1 NKAMKVIYKF
11 LGGFL
16 LVILLAG
23 FLSLSYFKT
32 NTQSLVEAAV
42 PDVGQ
47 IEPVG
52 TGFGDA
58 VCDRII
64 PIGEPLERMVNL
76 LATVYEAN
84 QNTFYNVDMASK
96 TLTNIYASLNKE
108 ENKGAVCDWT
118 KCSPNFADLGPD
130 FALELDAIV
139 KKWRFAGSVPLVSEK
154 ECSGSPCPSLGSPQ
168 DAQLATNLNA
178 ITGVDLTG
186 EKGKFDAQKKE
197 ISKLTDLSDIGTL
210 IGLEWIIGRQEQIVK
225 DLFDEANPTEVVPED
240 LAQGDEGAKISKT
253 AMIQRMAAKAAEMIK
268 ACTLSE
274 TEKKMVLSGRMGD
287 RYPLTCQAALENGQY
302 WPLAWSE
309 FCQEECAANQAGS
322 DKCIECLKKPINDFW
337 GLKNVST
344 LARINYKIYNQCATE
359 TNEDPVTHEVK
370 TTGVCYNPQ
379 SGNWEMSNACME
391 CLCTEKTVIPMAPE
405 EMGPPQMIVKK
416 LSDNECLAWLC
427 GGSAHNWTCCH
438 QTPIDWY
445 TFEDGT
451 EPEAQVHNIDSAAPA
466 FSGAFIITS
475 YTPPTFKQDIAIT
488 KSGQLVG
495 PGSMAV
501 DERVVPLGSCIK
513 IKNIN
518 KKDFLGRAWDT
529 IRGLPSLDDILA
541 DTPLYNMSF
550 CANDIGD
557 KTKKEN
563 IVGKRIDLWLPSHPE
578 GDAWG
583 RREVDIEWWYDPANL
598 CFDESRPY
606 TAVCGAKPTL
616 GTVEAND
623 LTFASGIQKQ
633 YADASPALKVLL
645 SCLKEKYDSG
655 WVINS
660 ISNSGVGAYNRC
672 AYKWTDPA
680 CAHAQNSCHYG
691 GKNCKGNGSMAID
704 VSAKVGVN
712 GKNILAATC
721 ECANEHPELGAVTA
735 RQEENPVHY
744 HISVKN
750 DTCACDGGA
759 TINLSGSVCKK

>member
-1 NKAMKVIYKF
+1 M
-11 LGGFL
+11 
-16 LVILLAG
+16 
-23 FLSLSYFKT
+23 
-32 NTQSLVEAAV
+32 

-52 TGFGDA
+52 TGFGAA

-76 LATVYEAN
+76 LAAVYEAN

-96 TLTNIYASLNKE
+96 TLSNIYANLNKE
-108 ENKGAVCDWT
+108 ENKELVCDWK
-118 KCSPNFADLGPD
+118 KCSPNFANLGPT
-130 FALELDAIV
+130 FALELDAVV
-139 KKWRFAGSVPLVSEK
+139 KKWRMEGSVPLPVEK
-154 ECSGSPCPSLGSPQ
+154 ECVGSPCPILGNPQ
-168 DAQLATNLNA
+168 DAELINKL
-178 ITGVDLTG
+178 
-186 EKGKFDAQKKE
+186 GKETSDEQKKE
-197 ISKLTDLSDIGTL
+197 IEGLSGISEIGTL
-210 IGLEWIIGRQEQIVK
+210 IGLEWIVGRQEQIVK
-225 DLFDEANPTEVVPED
+225 DLFDEANLTEVVPDD
-240 LAQGDEGAKISKT
+240 LAQGDAGAKISKT
-253 AMIQRMAAKAAEMIK
+253 AMIQRMAAKAAAMIK
-268 ACTLSE
+268 ACAPSE
-274 TEKKMVLSGRMGD
+274 TEKKMILSGRMGD
-287 RYPLTCQAALENGQY
+287 RYPLTCQAALANGQY

-309 FCQEECAANQAGS
+309 FCQSECAANQAGS
-322 DKCIECLKKPINDFW
+322 DKCIECLRKPIFDFW
-337 GLKNVST
+337 GLKKVST
-344 LARINYKIYNQCATE
+344 LARLNYKIYNQCATE
-359 TNEDPVTHEVK
+359 TNEDPDTHEVK

-379 SGNWEMSNACME
+379 SGDWELSKECVD
-391 CLCTEKTVIPMAPE
+391 CLCAEKTVMPMAPE
-405 EMGPPQMIVKK
+405 EMGPPQIIEKK

-451 EPEAQVHNIDSAAPA
+451 EPEAQVHEVDSTAPA
-466 FSGAFIITS
+466 FSSAFVVTS

-488 KSGQLVG
+488 KSGQFVG

-529 IRGLPSLDDILA
+529 IRGLPSLEDILA
-541 DTPLYNMSF
+541 NTPLYTMSF

-563 IVGKRIDLWLPSHPE
+563 IVGQRIDLWLPSHPE

-583 RREVDIEWWYDPANL
+583 RRQVDIKWWYDPGNL

-606 TAVCGAKPTL
+606 TTVCGNEPTSQYP
-616 GTVEAND
+616 VSVVANGF
-623 LTFASGIQKQ
+623 TFAKGKESQ
-633 YADASPALKVLL
+633 YFDASPDLKILL
-645 SCLKEKYDSG
+645 ECLKDAYPTNT
-655 WVINS
+655 WMINS
-660 ISNSGVGAYNRC
+660 ISNSGVGAYRRC
-672 AYKWTDPA
+672 SQNWTDPA

-721 ECANEHPELGAVTA
+721 ACAAANSSLGKVTA
-735 RQEENPVHY
+735 IEETDPLHY
-744 HISVKN
+744 HISIKN
-750 DTCACDGGA
+750 DTCNCDGQGKRPG
-759 TINLSGSVCKK
+759 NVCPNK